1 MNDEFNSK
9 QVLNGIISELISATL
24 TYPLN
29 TLKINT
35 QVGRNVI
42 IGKNLISGIKWC
54 LLTEAISA
62 VFFYSIFSGI
72 TKLQSINPLIRSS
85 VGSTIAIL
93 NSYPYNVRRKLE
105 QVGKKITVTNNY
117 KGLPIALVNGVPGV
131 AINFTVR
138 EHLKEKL
145 PNDLKPLSGI
155 LSTMISIIA
164 THPLD
169 TLSTCVA
176 TRTPIRLIDC
186 MKYSGFKERFIEK
199 NITIG
204 TKMVILELLSNQY

>member
-72 TKLQSINPLIRSS
+72 TKLLSINPLIRSS

-105 QVGKKITVTNNY
+105 QVGKKITVTNKY
-117 KGLPIALVNGVPGV
+117 KGLPIALINGVPGV
-131 AINFTVR
+131 AINFTIR

-145 PNDLKPLSGI
+145 PNDLKPLSGVI
-155 LSTMISIIA
+155 STMISIIA

-176 TRTPIRLIDC
+176 TRSPIRLVDC
-186 MKYSGFKERFIEK
+186 LKYSGFKERFIEK

-204 TKMVILELLSNQY
+204 SKMIILELLSNSK

>member
-9 QVLNGIISELISATL
+9 QVLNGVISELVSATL

-29 TLKINT
+29 TIKINT
-35 QVGRNVI
+35 QIGRKVI
-42 IGKNLISGIKWC
+42 LGKNLISGIKWC

-62 VFFYSIFSGI
+62 IFFYSIFNGI
-72 TKLQSINPLIRSS
+72 TKLQSINPLLRSS

-93 NSYPYNVRRKLE
+93 NSYPYNVRRKLS
-105 QVGKKITVTNNY
+105 QVGKQINTTDKY
-117 KGLPIALVNGVPGV
+117 KGLSIALINGVPGV

-145 PNDLKPLSGI
+145 PNDLKPISGI

-176 TRTPIRLIDC
+176 TRTPVKLIDC

-204 TKMVILELLSNQY
+204 TKMVILELLTNLK

>member
-54 LLTEAISA
+54 LLTEAINA
-62 VFFYSIFSGI
+62 VFFYSIFNGF

-85 VGSTIAIL
+85 VGSTVAIL

-105 QVGKKITVTNNY
+105 QVGKKITVTNKY

-176 TRTPIRLIDC
+176 TRTPIRLVDC

-204 TKMVILELLSNQY
+204 TKMVILELLQN